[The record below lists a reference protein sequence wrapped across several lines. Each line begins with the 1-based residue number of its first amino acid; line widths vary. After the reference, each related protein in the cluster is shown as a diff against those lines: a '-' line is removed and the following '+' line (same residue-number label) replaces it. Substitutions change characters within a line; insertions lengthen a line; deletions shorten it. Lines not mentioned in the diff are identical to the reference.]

1 MVTYGDGGAIDPAKF
16 LDYIAKQFP
25 TDLANMVAARDELAK
40 RQGALSAVEKANKDR
55 EKAARQLEAATT
67 EAGIIVKDAQK
78 VAEFNDAK
86 RAELD
91 AREAALLVEQRSF
104 ASEAAAKTSDLMSR
118 EQQVFNREATVAAL
132 QTEYASKLQALDAD
146 RASLNARVKAFQDK
160 VAALSA

>member
-67 EAGIIVKDAQK
+67 EAGIIVADAQK
-78 VAEFNDAK
+78 VADANTAK

-104 ASEAAAKTSDLMSR
+104 ASEAAAKTSDLMRR
-118 EQQVFNREATVAAL
+118 EQQVANREATVTVL
-132 QTEYASKLQALDAD
+132 QTEYANKLQTLDAD
-146 RASLNARVKAFQDK
+146 RAVLDARVKAFQDK
-160 VAALSA
+160 VAALSV